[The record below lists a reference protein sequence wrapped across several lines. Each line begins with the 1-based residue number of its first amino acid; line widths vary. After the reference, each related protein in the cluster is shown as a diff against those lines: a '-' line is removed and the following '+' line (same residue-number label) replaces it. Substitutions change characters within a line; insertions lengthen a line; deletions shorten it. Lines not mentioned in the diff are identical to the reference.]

1 VNLSDIEA
9 SLQILRLVPDDIIV
23 LSIDRMMTRE
33 QVQELREHCRKQIPD
48 HLVVIL
54 TSGLKLSVL
63 SRAEIEAMAE

>member
-1 VNLSDIEA
+1 MNLSDIEA
-9 SLQILRLVPDDIIV
+9 SLQILRLMPDDIVV

-33 QVQELREHCRKQIPD
+33 QCQELREHFRRQIPN